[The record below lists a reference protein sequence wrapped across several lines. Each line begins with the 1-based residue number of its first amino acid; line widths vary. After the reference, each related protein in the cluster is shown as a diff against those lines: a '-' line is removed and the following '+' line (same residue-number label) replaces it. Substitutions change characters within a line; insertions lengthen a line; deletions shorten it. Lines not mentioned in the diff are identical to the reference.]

1 MLERFERMLD
11 DESEPPEVVEFGFWH
26 DVDEVFDA
34 GNMLLSFHI
43 LPCAGGWEDQT
54 EEWTHDLKA
63 FLAIRNRKQWERKHE
78 GGGADEI
85 IDKLTSNGDGE
96 AWDSLIRE

>member
-1 MLERFERMLD
+1 MLERFEQMLD
-11 DESEPPEVVEFGFWH
+11 DESEPPEVTEFGFWH

-54 EEWTHDLKA
+54 EEWSQDLKA
-63 FLAIRNRKQWERKHE
+63 FLAIRNRKQWERKHDGTQGDVIDE
-78 GGGADEI
+78 LTGNGGGE
-85 IDKLTSNGDGE
+85 G
-96 AWDSLIRE
+96 WDSLMRG